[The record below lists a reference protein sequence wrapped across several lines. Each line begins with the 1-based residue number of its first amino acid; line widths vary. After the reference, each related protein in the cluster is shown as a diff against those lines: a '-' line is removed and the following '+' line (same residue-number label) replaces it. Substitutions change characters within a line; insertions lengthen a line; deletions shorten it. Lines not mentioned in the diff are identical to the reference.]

1 MITKVE
7 APARLVLTAGDQTRV
22 VLVDHVP
29 FTLGRLAGSDLHL
42 EQQQVSREHAV
53 IDHDGDHYFIVDRGS
68 RHGTFVN
75 GMRTEKTGLRTGD
88 QIQLGST
95 NVMLLFEAEAAETT
109 ARTLLAKV
117 TQADGG
123 SELEKLS
130 LFLQAAKS
138 LNSTRVLSEVL
149 NTLIEYALK
158 LTGAERGFV
167 FLGDTPADFVLACG
181 RTRDGLPLSD
191 GSKISNSI
199 VRDAVTSGLA
209 FVSGDVTGDGLAI
222 GRDSIVVNELRSVI
236 AIPLRAAVSNSAAD
250 RLAGLLYLDSRTL
263 TSHLNGVSKEI
274 LNAIATE
281 AVTLLENVR
290 MVELERAAMLVRK
303 ELEIAAEIQH
313 RLISCSLPQFEYA
326 QLAAKTVPCLE
337 VGGDFYDVIPVD
349 DGFVAILAD
358 VSGKGMSAALLAS
371 IIQGMMFAMV
381 SGGSSVVEA
390 VSAVNSFLR
399 ARVSGEKYAT
409 MVALHMSASGAV
421 ELVNAGHVSPVVWTP
436 DGAGAGQLEI
446 IKDGDM
452 PVGLI
457 PGAEF
462 HAVRFQMEPGA
473 RVLLLSDG
481 VTEAENPEGEEF
493 GVAGAAA
500 QLSAFHAAEAVMT
513 ALVAYCRGV
522 KAADDRTILCIE
534 RAG

>member
-1 MITKVE
+1 
-7 APARLVLTAGDQTRV
+7 
-22 VLVDHVP
+22 
-29 FTLGRLAGSDLHL
+29 
-42 EQQQVSREHAV
+42 
-53 IDHDGDHYFIVDRGS
+53 
-68 RHGTFVN
+68 
-75 GMRTEKTGLRTGD
+75 MRTEKTGLRTGD

-95 NVMLLFEAEAAETT
+95 NVMLLFQAEATETT
-109 ARTLLAKV
+109 ARTLIAKV
-117 TQADGG
+117 SGADGG

-138 LNSTRVLSEVL
+138 LNSTRVLSDVL
-149 NTLIEYALK
+149 NTLVEYALR

-167 FLGDTPADFVLACG
+167 FLGDTPSDFVLSCG

-209 FVSGDVTGDGLAI
+209 FVSGDVTGDGLAL
-222 GRDSIVVNELRSVI
+222 GRESIVINELRSVI
-236 AIPLRAAVSNSAAD
+236 AIPLRSTNPD

-290 MVELERAAMLVRK
+290 MVELERVAMLVRK

-313 RLISCSLPQFEYA
+313 RLISCDLPHFEFA
-326 QLAAKTVPCLE
+326 RIAAKTVPCLE

-349 DGFVAILAD
+349 ESRGGGFVAILAD

-409 MVALHMSASGAV
+409 LAAMHMSASGAV

-436 DGAGAGQLEI
+436 DGAGTGPGKLRI
-446 IKDGDM
+446 IEDGDV
-452 PVGLI
+452 PVGLL

-473 RVLLLSDG
+473 RLLLLSDG
-481 VTEAENPEGEEF
+481 VTEAENPEDEEF
-493 GVAGAAA
+493 GVKGAAA
-500 QLSAFHAAEAVMT
+500 KLSAPHPAEAVMT
-513 ALVAYCRGV
+513 ALLAHCRGV

-534 RAG
+534 RTA

>member
-7 APARLVLTAGDQTRV
+7 APARLVVTTGDQKRV
-22 VLVDHVP
+22 MLLDRVP
-29 FTLGRLAGSDLHL
+29 FTLGRLAGSDLQL

-53 IDHDGDHYFIVDRGS
+53 IDHDGDHYFICDKGS

-95 NVMLLFEAEAAETT
+95 NVMLLFQAEAAETT
-109 ARTLLAKV
+109 ARTLIAKV
-117 TQADGG
+117 SGADGG

-138 LNSTRVLSEVL
+138 LNSTRVLSDVL
-149 NTLIEYALK
+149 NTLVEYALR

-167 FLGDTPADFVLACG
+167 FLGDTPSDFVLSCG

-222 GRDSIVVNELRSVI
+222 GRESIVINELRSVI
-236 AIPLRAAVSNSAAD
+236 AIPLRATNPD
-250 RLAGLLYLDSRTL
+250 RLAGLLYLDSRTM

-313 RLISCSLPQFEYA
+313 RLISCSLPQFAYA
-326 QLAAKTVPCLE
+326 HLAAKTVPCLE

-436 DGAGAGQLEI
+436 DGGAGQLEI
-446 IKDGDM
+446 IKDGDV
-452 PVGLI
+452 PVGLL

-462 HAVRFQMEPGA
+462 HAVRFQMELGA
-473 RVLLLSDG
+473 RLLLLSDG
-481 VTEAENPEGEEF
+481 VTEAENPEGGEF
-493 GVAGAAA
+493 GVGGAAT
-500 QLSAFHAAEAVMT
+500 QLSASHPVEAVIT
-513 ALVAYCRGV
+513 ALVEYCRGV

-534 RAG
+534 RTA